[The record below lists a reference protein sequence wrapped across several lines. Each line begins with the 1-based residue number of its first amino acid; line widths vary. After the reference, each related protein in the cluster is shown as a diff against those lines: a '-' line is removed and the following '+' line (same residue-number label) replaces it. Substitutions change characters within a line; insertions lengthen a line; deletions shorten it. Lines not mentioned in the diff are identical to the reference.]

1 MFQVAVNEK
10 WVCWMRITARGIPR
24 HGGIPS
30 APEQNPIVR
39 IARAVE
45 RLASWERPVTVVPE
59 TRAWLD
65 RLIAEGL
72 VHWGTTPERL
82 EHAVE
87 ASPGLRAFFTNTLN
101 ITMMQG
107 GVKVNVVPGRA
118 SATLDCRLLP
128 GQSRDAWRDEVIA
141 RIDDPDVRV
150 EFFDGLDAEAPR
162 AAALDTEFFR
172 TIEAAITDAVPS
184 AVVVPSITVGGT
196 DDRFLR
202 AHGIHAY
209 GLIPAV
215 FTSAERSGFHANDE
229 FITVE
234 HLGRGCELTYDIV
247 RRMCA

>member
-141 RIDDPDVRV
+141 RIDDPDVRA